1 MEIGESLYA
10 EEARETNFVYLLYNV
25 IKNPQINVPSF

>member
-10 EEARETNFVYLLYNV
+10 EEARERKVVFLLYNA
-25 IKNPQINVPSF
+25 IKNPQLNVPSF

>member
-10 EEARETNFVYLLYNV
+10 EEARERNLVLLLYNT
-25 IKNPQINVPSF
+25 IKKPQLNVPSF